1 MTARLQAILRDAVQM
16 HCGQIADAD
25 ERRTQALAI
34 LGFLAGSASNEAY
47 RNFVRSEMERLA
59 DAGAE
64 AVDALF
70 DPQELPD
77 IAAAGAVTWSRNALY
92 HEVAYPSYVH
102 SQTHPDHLAMMAR
115 VFGLKPAPIN
125 KCRVLELGCGT
136 GWGLNAGALDLPE
149 SQFVG
154 VDFSSRMIEDAR
166 NAAAAAGVSNVNFEA
181 ADILAF
187 EPEGEFDYIVAH
199 GVYSWTPAEVRERI
213 LQICGQ
219 KLTPNGVA
227 YISFNARPGYH
238 LPAILRDFAFVDKP
252 ANLDEAYAAL
262 ERLDLSEMPET
273 WAKLLQPCI
282 EHFRSKPSRVQVM
295 YDEFAE
301 INEPFL
307 FREFADALSRNGLRY
322 ATEARIEDWTA
333 NTIEPRARQ
342 MLNDLAGDPVRRM
355 QYRDCLRLTRFHAS
369 LVCRDT
375 VQPTIV
381 PIPDIACTMRVSTR
395 AIALSPE
402 PDIQGPGKELFE
414 SPDGVQVAIAEPL
427 LKAALVVLSQQRP
440 RRLLLTKLAIEACKL
455 LGGEDRAAE
464 QKLRAWLMPFWEG
477 GFFELHSH
485 MPNCA
490 TELNRKPVASPFA
503 KYAVERG
510 ETILP
515 SLLGCMASLP
525 DAEDRRMLT
534 LLDGS
539 RSQTKLA
546 EELELPPDEVTQRLD
561 GFLRL
566 GLLSAV

>member
-1 MTARLQAILRDAVQM
+1 M
-16 HCGQIADAD
+16 HCGQIADAE

-34 LGFLAGSASNEAY
+34 LGFLANSAPSEAY

-59 DAGAE
+59 EAGAD

-70 DPQELPD
+70 DASPGEES
-77 IAAAGAVTWSRNALY
+77 ASVSWSSNALY

-102 SQTHPDHLAMMAR
+102 SQTHPDHLAMMSR
-115 VFGLKPAPIN
+115 VFGLKPAAIN

-136 GWGLNAGALDLPE
+136 GYGLIAAAVDLPE

-154 VDFSSRMIEDAR
+154 VDFSARMIEEAKQ
-166 NAAAAAGVSNVNFEA
+166 AAVAAGASNVMFAA
-181 ADILAF
+181 ADILSF
-187 EPEGEFDYIVAH
+187 EPEGEFDFIVAH
-199 GVYSWTPAEVRERI
+199 GVYSWTPLAVRERI
-213 LQICGQ
+213 LQICEQ
-219 KLTPNGVA
+219 KLAPNGVA
-227 YISFNARPGYH
+227 YVSFNARPGYH
-238 LPAILRDFAFVDKP
+238 LPAILRDFALSAKP
-252 ANLDEAYAAL
+252 ATLDEAYAAL
-262 ERLDLSEMPET
+262 ERLDLSTMPET
-273 WAKLLQPCI
+273 WVQLLAPCVD
-282 EHFRSKPSRVQVM
+282 HFWSKQSRVQVM

-307 FREFADALSRNGLRY
+307 FREFADALSRHSLRY
-322 ATEARIEDWTA
+322 AAEARIEDWTA

-395 AIALSPE
+395 AVALSAE
-402 PDIQGPGKELFE
+402 PDIKGPAKELFE
-414 SPDGVQVAIAEPL
+414 SPDGVQVAIGEPL

-440 RRLLLTKLAIEACKL
+440 RRLLLGKLAIDACKL
-455 LGGEDRAAE
+455 LGVEDRAAE

-490 TELNRKPVASPFA
+490 TELNRKPVASRFA
-503 KYAVERG
+503 RYAAERG
-510 ETILP
+510 EALVP
-515 SLLGCMASLP
+515 SLLGCVAALG
-525 DAEDRRMLT
+525 DDTDRQL
-534 LLDGS
+534 LLALDGTK
-539 RSQTKLA
+539 SQTKLA
-546 EELELPPDEVTQRLD
+546 EEMGLAPEDVTRRLSQ
-561 GFLRL
+561 FLRM
-566 GLLSAV
+566 GLLEQVI

>member
-1 MTARLQAILRDAVQM
+1 MTHRLQAILRDAVVM
-16 HCGQIADAD
+16 HCGQIADAE

-34 LGFLAGSASNEAY
+34 LGFLANSAPSEAY

-59 DAGAE
+59 EAGAD

-70 DPQELPD
+70 DASPGEES
-77 IAAAGAVTWSRNALY
+77 GSVSWSSNALY

-102 SQTHPDHLAMMAR
+102 SQTHPDHLAMMSR
-115 VFGLKPAPIN
+115 VFGLKPAAIN

-136 GWGLNAGALDLPE
+136 GYGLIAAAVDLPE

-154 VDFSSRMIEDAR
+154 VDFSARMIEEAKQ
-166 NAAAAAGVSNVNFEA
+166 AALAAVASNVTFAA
-181 ADILAF
+181 ADILSF
-187 EPEGEFDYIVAH
+187 EPEGEFDFIVAH
-199 GVYSWTPAEVRERI
+199 GVYSWTPLAVRERI
-213 LQICGQ
+213 LQICGR
-219 KLTPNGVA
+219 KLAPNGVA
-227 YISFNARPGYH
+227 YVSFNARPGYH
-238 LPAILRDFAFVDKP
+238 LPAILRDFALSAKP
-252 ANLDEAYAAL
+252 ATLDEAYAAL
-262 ERLDLSEMPET
+262 ERLDLSTMPET
-273 WAKLLQPCI
+273 WAQLLAPCAD
-282 EHFRSKPSRVQVM
+282 HFWSKQSRVQVM

-307 FREFADALSRNGLRY
+307 FREFADALSRHGLRY
-322 ATEARIEDWTA
+322 AAEARIEDWTA

-395 AIALSPE
+395 AVPLSPD
-402 PDIQGPGKELFE
+402 PDIKGPAKELFE

-440 RRLLLTKLAIEACKL
+440 RRLLLGKLAIEACKL
-455 LGGEDRAAE
+455 LGVEDRAAE

-490 TELNRKPVASPFA
+490 TELNRKPVASQFA
-503 KYAVERG
+503 RYAAERG
-510 ETILP
+510 EALVP
-515 SLLGCMASLP
+515 SLLGCVAALG
-525 DAEDRRMLT
+525 DDTDRQL
-534 LLDGS
+534 LLALDGT

-546 EELELPPDEVTQRLD
+546 EELGLAPEDVTRRL
-561 GFLRL
+561 GQFLRM
-566 GLLSAV
+566 GLLEQVI

>member
-1 MTARLQAILRDAVQM
+1 MIAERLQAVLRDAVQM
-16 HCGQIADAD
+16 HCGQIADVD

-47 RNFVRSEMERLA
+47 RNFLRSEMERLA

-70 DPQELPD
+70 DPLEFPS
-77 IAAAGAVTWSRNALY
+77 VTAEWSRNELY
-92 HEVAYPSYVH
+92 HEVPYPSYVH

-136 GWGLNAGALDLPE
+136 GWGLIAGALDLPE
-149 SQFVG
+149 SRFVG
-154 VDFSSRMIEDAR
+154 VDFSSRMIEEAR
-166 NAAAAAGVSNVNFEA
+166 GAAAAAGVSNVRFEA

-199 GVYSWTPAEVRERI
+199 GVYSWTPPAVRERI
-213 LQICGQ
+213 LAICGS
-219 KLTPNGVA
+219 KLSANGVA

-238 LPAILRDFAFVDKP
+238 LPAVLRDFALAEQP
-252 ANLDEAYAAL
+252 ASLDEAYAAL
-262 ERLDLSEMPET
+262 ERLDLSEVPET
-273 WAKLLQPCI
+273 WAKLLQPCV
-282 EHFRSKPSRVQVM
+282 EHFWSKPSRVQVM
-295 YDEFAE
+295 YDEFAG

-322 ATEARIEDWTA
+322 AAEARIEDWTA

-369 LVCRDT
+369 LVCRDD

-381 PIPDIACTMRVSTR
+381 PIADIACTMRVSTR
-395 AIALSPE
+395 AVALSAE
-402 PDIQGPGKELFE
+402 PDIKGPGKEVFE

-455 LGGEDRAAE
+455 LGVEDRAAE
-464 QKLRAWLMPFWEG
+464 QKLCAWLMPFWEG

-490 TELNRKPVASPFA
+490 TELNRKPLASAFA
-503 KYAVERG
+503 RYAVERG
-510 ETILP
+510 ETTVP
-515 SLLGCMASLP
+515 SLLGCMAALP
-525 DAEDRRMLT
+525 DAEDRRLLA

-539 RSQTKLA
+539 RSQTKAA
-546 EELELPPDEVTQRLD
+546 EELALAPEDVARRLD
-561 GFLRL
+561 QFLRM
-566 GLLSAV
+566 GLLEQVI

>member
-1 MTARLQAILRDAVQM
+1 MNIEQRLQAILRDAVAT
-16 HCGQIADAD
+16 HCGQIADAE

-34 LGFLAGSASNEAY
+34 LGFLANSATNESY
-47 RNFVRSEMERLA
+47 RNYVRGELERIA
-59 DAGAE
+59 EAGAD

-70 DPQELPD
+70 STEATDTE
-77 IAAAGAVTWSRNALY
+77 AAAWSSNELY

-136 GWGLNAGALDLPE
+136 GYGLIAGAIDLPE

-154 VDFSSRMIEDAR
+154 VDFSSRMIEEAR
-166 NAAAAAGVSNVNFEA
+166 KAAAAVGASNVRFEA
-181 ADILAF
+181 ADILTF
-187 EPEGEFDYIVAH
+187 EPEGEFDFIVAH
-199 GVYSWTPAEVRERI
+199 GVYSWVPAAVRERV

-219 KLTPNGVA
+219 KLSANGVA

-238 LPAILRDFAFVDKP
+238 LPAVLRDFALSQKP
-252 ANLDEAYAAL
+252 ASVDEAYTAL
-262 ERLDLSEMPET
+262 EKLDLSGLPDT
-273 WAKLLQPCI
+273 AAKLLQPCVD
-282 EHFRSKPSRVQVM
+282 HFWSKPSRVQVM
-295 YDEFAE
+295 YDEFAS

-307 FREFADALSRNGLRY
+307 FGEFGEALVRHGLRY

-375 VQPTIV
+375 VQATNV

-395 AIALSPE
+395 AVALSSE
-402 PDIQGPGKELFE
+402 PDIQGPTKEVFE
-414 SPDGVQVAIAEPL
+414 SPDGVQVAIADPL
-427 LKAALVVLSQQRP
+427 LKAALMTLMQQRP
-440 RRLLLTKLAIEACKL
+440 RRLLLTKLAIDACKL
-455 LGGEDRAAE
+455 LGVEDRAAE
-464 QKLRAWLMPFWEG
+464 QKLRQWLMPFWEG

-490 TELNRKPVASPFA
+490 TELNRKPVASAFA
-503 KYAVERG
+503 RYAAADAGDRMV
-510 ETILP
+510 P
-515 SLLGCMASLP
+515 SLLGCVAAL
-525 DAEDRRMLT
+525 EDETDRQML
-534 LLDGS
+534 LMLDGTG
-539 RSQTKLA
+539 SQTKVA
-546 EELELPPDEVTQRLD
+546 EELGLEPEEVTR
-561 GFLRL
+561 RL
-566 GLLSAV
+566 GQLLRMGLLEQA